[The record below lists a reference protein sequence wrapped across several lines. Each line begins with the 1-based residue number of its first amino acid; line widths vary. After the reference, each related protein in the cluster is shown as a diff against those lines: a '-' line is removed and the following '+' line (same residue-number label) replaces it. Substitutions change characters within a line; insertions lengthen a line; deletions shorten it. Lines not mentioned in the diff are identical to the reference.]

1 MGFEK
6 LPDDLGSRN
15 WMVAFPG
22 PAVIAVHNTIKLNLG
37 RSLAMTPGIDVDF
50 VLVDVGAYRAIASIV
65 LSKELSWLLSG

>member
-1 MGFEK
+1 
-6 LPDDLGSRN
+6 
-15 WMVAFPG
+15 MVAFPG

-65 LSKELSWLLSG
+65 LSKELS